1 MLPEGAPSREP
12 APSPGTSRHLVVRS
26 LVIRT
31 RKGGIYLG
39 LANPQVGGRSNIV
52 LRNVVRGNGM
62 DAFQVRKKD
71 RRSVLRHNVARGP
84 QTTD

>member
-1 MLPEGAPSREP
+1 MLPPESPRRPP
-12 APSPGTSRHLVVRS
+12 ARRDNLVVRN

-52 LRNVVRGNGM
+52 LRNVVRGSGM